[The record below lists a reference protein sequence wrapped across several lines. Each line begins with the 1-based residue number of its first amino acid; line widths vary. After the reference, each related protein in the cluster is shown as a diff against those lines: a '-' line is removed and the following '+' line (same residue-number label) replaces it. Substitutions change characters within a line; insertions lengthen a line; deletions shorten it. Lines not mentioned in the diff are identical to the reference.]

1 MKRLSISDLKKPV
14 KRRTR
19 VIELPGGFTAKIQ
32 GMLEGE
38 RAAFEL
44 RNLGPENKRRVNL
57 RGYIV
62 AACWVDDDGNRMMSE
77 EDVLADWWQGQTSTF
92 TEAFSEP
99 CMELCGFDPEENL
112 EAELEVAAGNSS
124 NGQG

>member
-1 MKRLSISDLKKPV
+1 MRLTIEELKKPV

-38 RAAFEL
+38 RAAFEA
-44 RNLGPENKRRVNL
+44 RNLGPENKKRAKNL

-77 EDVLADWWQGQTSTF
+77 EDAMSPWWLGQDAAF
-92 TEAFSEP
+92 TGAFSDA
-99 CMELCGFDPEENL
+99 CMKICGFDDDDLAEADL
-112 EAELEVAAGNSS
+112 EDAAKN
-124 NGQG
+124 